1 MSNIA
6 FSKIIAGTMNWG
18 VWDKNYNTNQMVE
31 MINCCLENNIT
42 SFDHA
47 DIYGDY
53 STEMDFGKAYKQ
65 SGITREKIQIISKCG
80 ILLVSEKRTNTVK
93 HYNYTK
99 EYITWS
105 VEQSLKNLH
114 TDYIDLL
121 LLHRPSPLMQ
131 PDEIAAAVDQLKSEG
146 KILSFG
152 VSNFTTSQ
160 IDLIESKTKIEF
172 NQIAFSVTNNEAM
185 LNGLLDYMQLKNII
199 PMSWSPLGDVFKKT
213 NEQTDR
219 IKQTVELLASKY
231 AFSAEAILLAWILKH
246 PSKIFPVIGTTNPYR
261 ISNMTK
267 AVDIDLDIEDWFIL
281 WSESMGNRVP

>member
-199 PMSWSPLGDVFKKT
+199 PM
-213 NEQTDR
+213 
-219 IKQTVELLASKY
+219 
-231 AFSAEAILLAWILKH
+231 
-246 PSKIFPVIGTTNPYR
+246 
-261 ISNMTK
+261 
-267 AVDIDLDIEDWFIL
+267 
-281 WSESMGNRVP
+281 

>member
-1 MSNIA
+1 MPNIA

-65 SGITREKIQIISKCG
+65 SGITREKIQFISKCG
-80 ILLVSEKRTNTVK
+80 IQLVSEKRTNAVK
-93 HYNYTK
+93 HYNYAK

-114 TDYIDLL
+114 TDYLDLL

-172 NQIAFSVTNNEAM
+172 NQIAFSVTNNDAM

-199 PMSWSPLGDVFKKT
+199 PMSWSPLGDVFKKN

-219 IKQTVELLASKY
+219 IKQVVELLASKY
-231 AFSAEAILLAWILKH
+231 AFSAESILLAWILKH